1 MSYQIFTEK
10 EINKAILKKAPLE
23 NTKKGKSPHL
33 KSKLILD
40 GYYFGIIKVPNPH
53 KKEFMQGKARIL
65 ARQLQLTK
73 DQYNLFI
80 KCKLDKRSYEDLL
93 KSKME

>member
-10 EINKAILKKAPLE
+10 EINKAVLKKAPLE
-23 NTKKGKSPHL
+23 DIKKGRSPHL
-33 KSKLILD
+33 KSKLVLD
-40 GYYFGIIKVPNPH
+40 GYYFGTIKIPNPH
-53 KKEFMQGKARIL
+53 KKEFKQGKAKIL

-80 KCKLDKRSYEDLL
+80 KCKFDKKSYEDLL
-93 KSKME
+93 KTKIE